1 MQIGLAMSHFVN
13 SGSKWIQVVDRQLKN
28 DSSSPSTSKRI
39 GSSMQ
44 LPREDQPPH
53 VCHYAT
59 AILAAFEQI
68 YPFDGCYLFPSV
80 SAIGPSS
87 KWANHTAI
95 ITKWANH
102 PGLFWPGLKETG
114 QAIHSPATGSTTA
127 EDIVKGMEGG
137 SLLSRWRERAE
148 REQCWCVKCSAP
160 FRGIAGGSMYVTV
173 STLRAV
179 WSGFFCEQFDF
190 DHLCSFHAIVWSTFI
205 VFVFISLDDFCY
217 TSFFRTKHMLHWPWL
232 IIKTASWN
240 QPFEPISWGL
250 SDALWPVPV
259 SDWNEKEISN

>member
-1 MQIGLAMSHFVN
+1 MSHFVN

-39 GSSMQ
+39 GSSVQ
-44 LPREDQPPH
+44 LPRGDQPPH

-68 YPFDGCYLFPSV
+68 YPFDGCSLFPSV

-127 EDIVKGMEGG
+127 EDIAKGMEGG

-148 REQCWCVKCSAP
+148 REQCLCVKCSAP

-179 WSGFFCEQFDF
+179 WSGFF
-190 DHLCSFHAIVWSTFI
+190 VN
-205 VFVFISLDDFCY
+205 SL
-217 TSFFRTKHMLHWPWL
+217 TL
-232 IIKTASWN
+232 IICVHFM
-240 QPFEPISWGL
+240 PLCGL
-250 SDALWPVPV
+250 LLLCLCLSALMIFATLLFLEQNTRFTDP
-259 SDWNEKEISN
+259 D